1 MTKIFE
7 DFIDRPKGGKDCLSV
22 HGGGVPPL
30 ALAGQRVDV
39 VHGLHVHHV
48 AVAGEKYFIKH
59 RKYLILITS
68 YLKTGSISPTHHS
81 QSSS

>member
-7 DFIDRPKGGKDCLSV
+7 DFIGRPEGGKDCLSV

-48 AVAGEKYFIKH
+48 AVAGEKYFKNPENI
-59 RKYLILITS
+59 
-68 YLKTGSISPTHHS
+68 
-81 QSSS
+81 